1 MLRFILGKFV
11 FMLLSLFLLVSAT
24 FMLMNAVPGSPLQ
37 SEKATS
43 EAVQKNLNAY
53 YGLDKPLYVQYGKY
67 LKNLLQGDMGISM
80 KKKFQSVDKMIA
92 QSFGP
97 SMRLGITAIIT
108 SVLVGCIIGILAAM
122 YHRKFIDNFAMSLAV
137 IGLAIPSI
145 VLAPVMQYFLATKF
159 RWFEVAGLNGPMD
172 YVLPTIALASAPIAF
187 IARLLRSTM
196 IEVLS
201 ADYIK
206 TAKSKGLSGY
216 VIVVKHALRN
226 SMLPVVTYLGYLTAG
241 IITGSVVVEK
251 IFAIP
256 GIGKHFVTSVIDRDY
271 PLIMGITIFYA
282 VILMVCRFLADIAY
296 VLVDPRM
303 RSGGKVAK

>member
-1 MLRFILGKFV
+1 MLRYISGKFL
-11 FMLLSLFLLVSAT
+11 FMILSLFILVTAT
-24 FMLMNAVPGSPLQ
+24 FMLMNAIPGSPLQ

-43 EAVQKNLNAY
+43 EAVQKNLEAY
-53 YGLDKPLYVQYGKY
+53 YGLDKPLYVQYGTY

-97 SMRLGITAIIT
+97 SLRLGISAIIT
-108 SVLVGCIIGILAAM
+108 SVIVGCILGILAAM
-122 YHRKFIDNFAMSLAV
+122 YHRKFIDNLAMIIAV

-145 VLAPVMQYFLATKF
+145 VLAPVMQYFLATKLG
-159 RWFEVAGLNGPMD
+159 WFEVAGLNGPMD
-172 YVLPTIALASAPIAF
+172 YVLPTIALASGPIAF

-196 IEVLS
+196 IEVLN
-201 ADYIK
+201 ADFIK
-206 TAKSKGLSGY
+206 TAKSKGLAGY
-216 VIVVKHALRN
+216 VIVAKHALRN
-226 SMLPVVTYLGYLTAG
+226 SMLPVVTYLGVLAAG

-256 GIGKHFVTSVIDRDY
+256 GIGKHFVSSVIDRDY

-282 VILMVCRFLADIAY
+282 VILMVCRFLSDVAY

-303 RSGGKVAK
+303 RAGGKVGK